1 MPKAKPPRPA
11 INAARKVPPRK
22 RTVKML
28 RSRLDSMMLAPK
40 IERAALAWRGPHLT
54 GRLRYPRDAMITYRY
69 GVLKP
74 PRKKFVAIKLLAQ
87 QASSTSIKDRFADLT
102 RLFHRKTD
110 RERHL
115 IMTHLAT
122 VDVAADA
129 VHFEPSQIAQRLVGA
144 RDRPVDR
151 A

>member
-1 MPKAKPPRPA
+1 
-11 INAARKVPPRK
+11 
-22 RTVKML
+22 
-28 RSRLDSMMLAPK
+28 
-40 IERAALAWRGPHLT
+40 
-54 GRLRYPRDAMITYRY
+54 MITYRD

-74 PRKKFVAIKLLAQ
+74 LRKQIVAIKLLAQ
-87 QASSTSIKDRFADLT
+87 RASRTSMKDRFAALT

-129 VHFEPSQIAQRLVGA
+129 VYFEPSQIAQRLVGA